1 MKHSKELLFY
11 LYKTMLR
18 IRYAEES
25 LVEPLIKGDI
35 LTPTHLYSGEEAI
48 AAGVCAT
55 LTKEDYIFGNHR
67 SHGHYLAKGGSME
80 KMIAEIYGRSSGC
93 SRGRGGSM
101 HLIDPENGVLGVA
114 PIVAGTVSM
123 ALGASLASKIR
134 RDGRVTV
141 SFFGDGAT
149 GEGVLYE
156 SLNFA
161 ALKKLPIIFACENN
175 FYATHLPL
183 HEIRVNNKIT
193 ELGKPFGIKSLSADG
208 NNVLE
213 VYETA
218 KEAVEIC
225 RKDKGPVFIEFQTY
239 RLRGHVGPYDNFE
252 GKHTDIRPKQ
262 ERESWL
268 KKDPINMFEKSLI
281 QDEIFTPDELSS
293 IKKEVE
299 NEVKEANHFAIS
311 SEKPDKSELLNYVF
325 KNQETNL

>member
-1 MKHSKELLFY
+1 
-11 LYKTMLR
+11 MLR

-25 LVEPLIKGDI
+25 LVEPLKKGDI
-35 LTPTHLYSGEEAI
+35 RTPTHLYSGEEAI
-48 AAGVCAT
+48 ATGVCAT

-67 SHGHYLAKGGSME
+67 SHGHYLAKGGSMK

-101 HLIDPENGVLGVA
+101 HLIDPENGILGVA
-114 PIVAGTVSM
+114 PIVAGTISL
-123 ALGASLASKIR
+123 ALGASLTSKIR

-156 SLNFA
+156 SMNFA
-161 ALKKLPIIFACENN
+161 SLKMLPMVFACENN
-175 FYATHLPL
+175 FYTTHLKL
-183 HEIRVNNKIT
+183 HEIRADNKIS
-193 ELGKPFGIKSLSADG
+193 ELGKPFGIQSFCVDG
-208 NNVLE
+208 NDVLK

-218 KEAVEIC
+218 RKAVEIC
-225 RKDKGPVFIEFQTY
+225 RKYEGPVFIEFQTY

-268 KKDPINMFEKSLI
+268 KKDPINMFEKRLI
-281 QDEIFTPDELSS
+281 QDKIFTHDELSS

-299 NEVKEANHFAIS
+299 NEVKGANQFAITS
-311 SEKPDKSELLNYVF
+311 PKPDKSELLNYVF

>member
-1 MKHSKELLFY
+1 
-11 LYKTMLR
+11 MLR
-18 IRYAEES
+18 IRSAEES

-48 AAGVCAT
+48 AAGVCVS

-67 SHGHYLAKGGSME
+67 SHGHYLAKGGSMK

-134 RDGRVTV
+134 RDGKVTV

-175 FYATHLPL
+175 YYATHLPL
-183 HEIRVNNKIT
+183 HEIRVNRKIS
-193 ELGKPFGIKSLSADG
+193 ELGKPFGIESYCVDG
-208 NNVLE
+208 NNVLD

-218 KEAVEIC
+218 REAIRIC
-225 RKDKGPVFIEFQTY
+225 RKGEGPVFIEFQTY
-239 RLRGHVGPYDNFE
+239 RFRGHVGPYDNLG

-262 ERESWL
+262 EREYWL
-268 KKDPINMFEKSLI
+268 KKDPINRFEKSLI
-281 QDEIFTPDELSS
+281 QHEIFTPDELSS

-299 NEVKEANHFAIS
+299 NEVKEANQFAITS
-311 SEKPDKSELLNYVF
+311 PKPDKSELLNYVF